1 MLCIIRAADEMRW
14 WWLVDCGWAGE
25 ANVDGE
31 GPMKG
36 PIHRQKRH

>member
-1 MLCIIRAADEMRW
+1 
-14 WWLVDCGWAGE
+14 VDCGWAGE